1 MVHIRLSSPSLR
13 EPECAPETF
22 VYTCLG
28 TEYLPEPA
36 PLPSPP
42 LFEVLARR
50 ESRREGLR
58 PSKEDVAQLL
68 WHSARTLRTARE
80 ESGFLWQHRPAPSG
94 GGRHPVDLLVCA
106 SLTQPALELYDP
118 MAHCLCRLE
127 VTDHAALTQFCKEV
141 DAVLPVGNAVILWF
155 VAQFDRTM
163 SKYQNGESLIWLDAG
178 ALLAT
183 IYFVAEALGLACC
196 AVGITGAPWVT
207 QALGGED
214 RLDGL
219 CGCLLW
225 RRTN

>member
-1 MVHIRLSSPSLR
+1 MEHIRLNSPFLR
-13 EPECAPETF
+13 EPERTPAPF
-22 VYTCLG
+22 IYKHLG

-42 LFEVLARR
+42 LFEALSRR
-50 ESRREGLR
+50 KSRREGLR
-58 PSKEDVAQLL
+58 PSRKDIAQLL
-68 WHSARTLRTARE
+68 WHSARTLSTTRE

-94 GGRHPVDLLVCA
+94 GGRHPVDLLVCS
-106 SLTQPALELYDP
+106 SLTHPALELYDP
-118 MAHCLCRLE
+118 MAHCLCKLE
-127 VTDHAALTQFCKEV
+127 VVDQASLIQFVTEV
-141 DAVLPVGNAVILWF
+141 DAVVPVGDATILWF

-163 SKYQNGESLIWLDAG
+163 SKYQNGESLVWLDAG

-183 IYFVAEALGLACC
+183 VYLVAEALGLACC

-219 CGCLLW
+219 CGFLVWGC
-225 RRTN
+225 TK